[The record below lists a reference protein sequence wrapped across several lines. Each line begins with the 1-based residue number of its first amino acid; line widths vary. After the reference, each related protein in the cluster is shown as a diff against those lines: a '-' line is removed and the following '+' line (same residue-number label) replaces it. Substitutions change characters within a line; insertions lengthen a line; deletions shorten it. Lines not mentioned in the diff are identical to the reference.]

1 MDHTHED
8 SEFIQHEPC
17 PKCGSRD
24 NLARYDDGHA
34 FCFGC
39 NYREKA
45 EGGEQKVVLQ
55 KGDKNRLHYTLGTQI
70 QVGRTELNQKRQI
83 IYKIKR
89 SKIT

>member
-1 MDHTHED
+1 MDHTHEE

-45 EGGEQKVVLQ
+45 DGGAEGTFVPALSPW
-55 KGDKNRLHYTLGTQI
+55 RTSLTYHWLHGPD
-70 QVGRTELNQKRQI
+70 
-83 IYKIKR
+83 
-89 SKIT
+89 